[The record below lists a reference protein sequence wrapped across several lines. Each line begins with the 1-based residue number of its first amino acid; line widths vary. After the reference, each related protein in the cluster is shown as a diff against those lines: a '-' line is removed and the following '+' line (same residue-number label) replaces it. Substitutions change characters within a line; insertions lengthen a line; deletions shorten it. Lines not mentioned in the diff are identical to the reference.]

1 MIPYEEEIKK
11 YIEALKTLK
20 PKLVILHGSIA
31 RKEFGLGSDV
41 DLIVVSDNLPD
52 KIMDRIKLL
61 YEIDET
67 KAPLDIKG
75 YKSEEI
81 REMIKKGNPLIM
93 DAMED
98 GIILFADENFLKEI
112 LEFYKEERKNFK
124 RIEKGWIKL
133 FLWF

>member
-11 YIEALKTLK
+11 YIEALKILK

-81 REMIKKGNPLIM
+81 RKMIKKGNPLIM

-124 RIEKGWIKL
+124 RIEKGWIRI
-133 FLWF
+133 

>member
-1 MIPYEEEIKK
+1 M
-11 YIEALKTLK
+11 
-20 PKLVILHGSIA
+20 VILHGSIA

-52 KIMDRIKLL
+52 KIMNRIKLL

-81 REMIKKGNPLIM
+81 RKMIKKGNPLIM

-124 RIEKGWIKL
+124 RIEKGWIRI
-133 FLWF
+133 

>member
-75 YKSEEI
+75 YKSKEI
-81 REMIKKGNPLIM
+81 RKMIKKGNPLIM

-124 RIEKGWIKL
+124 RIEKGWIRI
-133 FLWF
+133 

>member
-11 YIEALKTLK
+11 YIEALKILK

-52 KIMDRIKLL
+52 KVMNRIKLL

-124 RIEKGWIKL
+124 RIKKDG
-133 FLWF
+133 

>member
-1 MIPYEEEIKK
+1 MPYEEEIKK
-11 YIEALKTLK
+11 YIEALKILK

-81 REMIKKGNPLIM
+81 RKMIKKGNPLIM

>member
-11 YIEALKTLK
+11 YIEALKILK

-75 YKSEEI
+75 YKSKEI

-124 RIEKGWIKL
+124 RIEKGWMRIS
-133 FLWF
+133 

>member
-11 YIEALKTLK
+11 YIEALKILK

-52 KIMDRIKLL
+52 KIMNRIKLL

-75 YKSEEI
+75 YKSKEI

-124 RIEKGWIKL
+124 RIEKGWIRI
-133 FLWF
+133 

>member
-11 YIEALKTLK
+11 YIEALKILK

-52 KIMDRIKLL
+52 KIMNRIKLL

-81 REMIKKGNPLIM
+81 RKMIKKGNPLIM
-93 DAMED
+93 DAIED

-124 RIEKGWIKL
+124 RIEKGWIRI
-133 FLWF
+133 

>member
-11 YIEALKTLK
+11 YIEALKILK

-52 KIMDRIKLL
+52 KIMNRIKLL

-81 REMIKKGNPLIM
+81 RKMIKKGNPLIM

-124 RIEKGWIKL
+124 RIEKGWIRI
-133 FLWF
+133 

>member
-11 YIEALKTLK
+11 YIEALKILK

-75 YKSEEI
+75 YKSKEI
-81 REMIKKGNPLIM
+81 RKMIKKGNPLIM

-124 RIEKGWIKL
+124 RIEKGWIRIS
-133 FLWF
+133 

>member
-1 MIPYEEEIKK
+1 MWQMIPYEEEIKK
-11 YIEALKTLK
+11 YIEALKILK

-75 YKSEEI
+75 YKSKEI

-124 RIEKGWIKL
+124 RIEKGWIRI
-133 FLWF
+133 